1 MNHLNRIGETKI
13 DRHNLIWVDDSA
25 LSDALFFGGF
35 AGSES
40 SCGLLASSVGLRT
53 ILSTDDSG

>member
-25 LSDALFFGGF
+25 LSNALFFGLS

-40 SCGLLASSVGLRT
+40 SCGLLASNES
-53 ILSTDDSG
+53 